1 MNMYRLASTRIRYK
15 QAHSVAEHHGPG
27 PSRRYSKRQKYATTK
42 CTGPISADGVVV
54 GYPGLHLLC
63 PLLVVAAGRS
73 ELQMK
78 SYQSYNP
85 KNEGIHPPL
94 TLEAIYRFQWMVC
107 TPISKSLNGYIK
119 ASILILILTMAT

>member
-1 MNMYRLASTRIRYK
+1 MYRLASTRIRYK

-42 CTGPISADGVVV
+42 STGPISADGVVV

-63 PLLVVAAGRS
+63 PLLVIATGHS
-73 ELQMK
+73 ELQMM

-85 KNEGIHPPL
+85 KNEGTNIFLRTRGHTSTFDTGSDLSIPMDGL
-94 TLEAIYRFQWMVC
+94 YTNFQVVKWLAI
-107 TPISKSLNGYIK
+107 
-119 ASILILILTMAT
+119 